1 MDQALIDHF
10 VEHFDHHDPRL
21 GADPAELFDQMLDRA
36 PVVHSDRHGG
46 FWVVSDYE
54 DMKYILQN
62 PQIFTSEKSV
72 RVPAGEETPP
82 LPPIEIDPPRHAKFR
97 TMLAP
102 AFSPRSINALEP
114 RIRALTNDLID
125 QFEIKGRCEFIEDL
139 AAPLPTGIFTQIMGL
154 PIEDAEI
161 FYRWKNVI
169 NHESRTDDDPGAA
182 ARATGEAIA
191 YLKEILDARRTD
203 PKDDIATELV
213 QAQLDGEPI
222 EEEEMLRMAFL
233 LFLGGLDTV
242 TSALSFSFAHLVQ
255 NPQHRDRLVADPAI
269 IPSAVE
275 EFLRRDAII
284 VIGRVANED
293 VEIGGFPIKAGDRI
307 LLNSIAAN
315 RDWRQFPEPDEVQ
328 LDREPNRHVSFGM
341 GPHRCVGSHLAR
353 LELRIV
359 LEEFHRRIPN
369 YRLPDGYVV
378 HRHLNQVAG
387 IDELPLVWD

>member
-21 GADPAELFDQMLDRA
+21 GADPAALFDQMLSRA

-54 DMKYILQN
+54 NMKFILQN
-62 PQIFTSEKSV
+62 PALFTSEKSV

-82 LPPIEIDPPRHAKFR
+82 MPPIEIDPPRHAKFR
-97 TMLAP
+97 SILAP
-102 AFSPRSINALEP
+102 AFSPRSVNALEP
-114 RIRALTNDLID
+114 RIRALTTDLID
-125 QFEIKGRCEFIEDL
+125 RFIDTHRCEFVSDL

-154 PIEDAEI
+154 PIEDADM

-169 NHESRTDDDPGAA
+169 NHESRTDDDPDAA
-182 ARATGEAIA
+182 GRATQEAIA
-191 YLKEILDARRTD
+191 YLKEVLDARRAD

-213 QAQLDGEPI
+213 RAQLDGEPI
-222 EEEEMLRMAFL
+222 EEDEMLRMAFL

-242 TSALSFSFAHLVQ
+242 TSALSFAFAHLVTH
-255 NPQHRDRLVADPAI
+255 PEHRDALVAEPDL
-269 IPSAVE
+269 IPTAVE
-275 EFLRRDAII
+275 EFLRRDAVI
-284 VIGRVANED
+284 VIGRVATED
-293 VEIGGFPIKAGDRI
+293 VVLSGQTIKAGERI
-307 LLNSIAAN
+307 LCNSIAAN
-315 RDWRQFPEPDEVQ
+315 RDWRQFPEPDQVL
-328 LDREPNRHVSFGM
+328 LDREPNRHVTFGM

-359 LEEFHRRIPN
+359 LEEFHRRIPG
-369 YRLPDGYVV
+369 YRLPTDYVV
-378 HRHLNQVAG
+378 QRHLNQVAG